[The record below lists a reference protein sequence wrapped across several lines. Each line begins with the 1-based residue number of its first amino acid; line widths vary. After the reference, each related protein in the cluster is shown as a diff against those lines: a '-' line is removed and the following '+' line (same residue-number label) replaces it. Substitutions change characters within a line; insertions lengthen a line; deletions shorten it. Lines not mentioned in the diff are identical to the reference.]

1 MIKDPNEPLDPKDRL
16 RLPTDFGTSAP
27 PKVLP
32 FGKRKEPPQVS
43 LVPPKEDAPVIDYHL
58 TGDEVRALQAYL
70 NDRTSALL
78 QKDLRGP
85 PVEPE
90 DNPLTMLKQLIQDIE
105 HGKIHPAAVFVG
117 MIDYKHDGTED
128 YPFYCTGMSRM
139 ALRGLLHEYLE
150 NLP

>member
-1 MIKDPNEPLDPKDRL
+1 MIKDPHEPIDPRDRL
-16 RLPTDFGTSAP
+16 PLPVNFGTPEP
-27 PKVLP
+27 PTVLP
-32 FGKRKEPPQVS
+32 FGKRKEPPPITRADPMEQ
-43 LVPPKEDAPVIDYHL
+43 PGIDYHL
-58 TGDEVRALQAYL
+58 TADEVPLQAYL

-90 DNPLTMLKQLIQDIE
+90 DNPLTMLKELIQDIE

-128 YPFYCTGMSRM
+128 YPFYCTGLSRL